1 MTNSYKKFA
10 TYLMLSLVLT
20 IVGAYFG
27 GNIQIKATM
36 MSFIVPLLLIVMF
49 SMAKGVFKKIFFAI
63 FCFGEGLTLAPILNF
78 YTDVE
83 LYKCLLLTFMIT
95 VVFLIIGYKSKD
107 LGSIGKVLF
116 IALIGLLLYQIVAI
130 FITLPSIAILAVI
143 LFSLYIAYDINLFK
157 KRAQRGLIS
166 DDEVLTHV
174 MNIYLDI
181 INLFMYLLELIKR
194 D

>member
-1 MTNSYKKFA
+1 
-10 TYLMLSLVLT
+10 MLSLILT
-20 IVGAYFG
+20 IIGAYFG
-27 GNIQIKATM
+27 GMIETKVTVLSAI
-36 MSFIVPLLLIVMF
+36 IPILLIFIF
-49 SMAKGVFKKIFFAI
+49 SMSKGVFKKIFFTI
-63 FCFGEGLTLAPILNF
+63 FCFGEGLTLAPILSF
-78 YTDVE
+78 YTEVE
-83 LYKCLLLTFMIT
+83 LYKCLFLTFLIT

-107 LGSIGKVLF
+107 LGFLGKILF

-130 FITLPSIAILAVI
+130 FITLPSIALLAVI

-157 KRAQRGLIS
+157 KRARRGIIS

-181 INLFMYLLELIKR
+181 INLFIYLLDLIKR

>member
-10 TYLMLSLVLT
+10 SYLMLSLLLT

-63 FCFGEGLTLAPILNF
+63 FCFGEGLTLAPILSF
-78 YTDVE
+78 YTEVE

-107 LGSIGKVLF
+107 LGSLGKVLF

>member
-10 TYLMLSLVLT
+10 SYLMLSLLLT

-49 SMAKGVFKKIFFAI
+49 SMAKGVFKKIFFAV

-107 LGSIGKVLF
+107 LGSLGKVLF